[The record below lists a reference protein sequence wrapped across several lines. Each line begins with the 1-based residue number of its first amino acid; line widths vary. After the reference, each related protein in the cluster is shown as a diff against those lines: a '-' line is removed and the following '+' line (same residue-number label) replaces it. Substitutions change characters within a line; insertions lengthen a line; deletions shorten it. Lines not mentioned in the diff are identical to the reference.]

1 MHAWAVSGRAGA
13 YISEARNRL
22 VPESGKFVVDG
33 DKTVLGV
40 LSPGLQ
46 LLERGPGGEALAG
59 QVGYFGIFDG

>member
-1 MHAWAVSGRAGA
+1 
-13 YISEARNRL
+13 L